1 MEVTPLVADIGV
13 SRAIVS
19 RSSTSSVDSFVM
31 PILNIGRAMTELI
44 LKLLVLAQNAPTCGL
59 PCSRML
65 TGVGSIVSFLSTSP
79 LSCYWVKEWW
89 RELSECRSNSWPSP
103 MPMRME
109 IPWLNHST
117 VADTFFN
124 NVPTGY
130 SDRAPVYPCTNGW
143 SIRPWV

>member
-1 MEVTPLVADIGV
+1 
-13 SRAIVS
+13 
-19 RSSTSSVDSFVM
+19 
-31 PILNIGRAMTELI
+31 MTELS

-59 PCSRML
+59 PCSCML
-65 TGVGSIVSFLSTSP
+65 TGIGSLLSFLSTSP

-89 RELSECRSNSWPSP
+89 REFYGCRANSWLSL

-109 IPWLNHST
+109 IQCLNHPT

-124 NVPTGY
+124 IVPTGY
-130 SDRAPVYPCTNGW
+130 SHRAPVCSCTNGW